1 MLRRRF
7 VTSVRHFTP
16 LHNPNP
22 ISLSETIKW
31 LVVRPVVAARR
42 NFVEVAEVLIEF
54 SSLTFSVVSFSPVI
68 SSSGLSEHEVVWS
81 EDLAEGARP
90 HAVHGAGLQVHQHG
104 LEFKIQ
110 LKFSSSS
117 SYIMAGIWVVR

>member
-1 MLRRRF
+1 M
-7 VTSVRHFTP
+7 
-16 LHNPNP
+16 
-22 ISLSETIKW
+22 
-31 LVVRPVVAARR
+31 VAARR
-42 NFVEVAEVLIEF
+42 NLVEVAEVLIEF

-90 HAVHGAGLQVHQHG
+90 HAVHGTGLQVHQHG